1 MPSQNKL
8 DQYYMSLALRV
19 AELSHGVRARV
30 GSCLVTENDVSIL
43 SCNGLPE
50 ALGNDLEYE
59 AFGSVNIDSIDLSV
73 TGGYYLPQHNQ
84 VVIPVPEKGLISKP
98 TVIHAE
104 LNAVL
109 KCAKEGVSVKGAT
122 IYTTLSCCAQC
133 ASMLASCGISRVVY
147 LEEYRDTSGIDI
159 LKTCGIVVDKL
170 NSEF

>member
-19 AELSHGVRARV
+19 AELSHGVRAKV

-43 SCNGLPE
+43 SCNGLPT
-50 ALGNDLEYE
+50 ALGNDLEYKE
-59 AFGSVNIDSIDLSV
+59 YNQDNLYLNNKFTFLDDCGDYRIV
-73 TGGYYLPQHNQ
+73 TK
-84 VVIPVPEKGLISKP
+84 EE
-98 TVIHAE
+98 VIHAE

-133 ASMLASCGISRVVY
+133 ASMLATCGVKRVVY

-159 LKTCGIVVDKL
+159 LNECGIVVDKL

>member
-19 AELSHGVRARV
+19 AELSHGVRAKV

-43 SCNGLPE
+43 SCNGLPT
-50 ALGNDLEYE
+50 ALGNELEFVE
-59 AFGSVNIDSIDLSV
+59 FGCGSL
-73 TGGYYLPQHNQ
+73 T
-84 VVIPVPEKGLISKP
+84 SKKE
-98 TVIHAE
+98 VIHAE
-104 LNAVL
+104 LNTVL

-133 ASMLASCGISRVVY
+133 ASMLASCGVKRVVY

-159 LKTCGIVVDKL
+159 LNECGIVVDKL

>member
-19 AELSHGVRARV
+19 AELSHGVRAKV

-43 SCNGLPE
+43 SCNGLPT
-50 ALGNDLEYE
+50 ALGNALEELKPYE
-59 AFGSVNIDSIDLSV
+59 PINGV
-73 TGGYYLPQHNQ
+73 T
-84 VVIPVPEKGLISKP
+84 IKGFQLVTKSE
-98 TVIHAE
+98 VIHAE

-122 IYTTLSCCAQC
+122 IYTTLSPCKACS
-133 ASMLASCGISRVVY
+133 SMLASCGVSRVVY

-159 LKTCGIVVDKL
+159 LNECGIVVDKL

>member
-19 AELSHGVRARV
+19 AELSHGVRAKV

-43 SCNGLPE
+43 SCNGLPT
-50 ALGNDLEYE
+50 ALGNNLEFKE
-59 AFGSVNIDSIDLSV
+59 DECGSLK
-73 TGGYYLPQHNQ
+73 TKK
-84 VVIPVPEKGLISKP
+84 E
-98 TVIHAE
+98 VIHAE

-133 ASMLASCGISRVVY
+133 ASMLASCGVSRVVY
-147 LEEYRDTSGIDI
+147 LQEYRDTKGIEI
-159 LKTCGIVVDKL
+159 LRQCGIIVEKL
-170 NSEF
+170 NSEI